1 MVRLIGAVTVG
12 VLARPALAELPVL
25 RPAAGFVV
33 GLGVATAELLVLRG
47 VAAAELLTLRDVGDG
62 NRVLVGVGVGVGNT
76 VLPPSGVDV
85 ATAVGVAVASAAV
98 KMRKL

>member
-1 MVRLIGAVTVG
+1 MTVD
-12 VLARPALAELPVL
+12 VLARPALAEPPAL
-25 RPAAGFVV
+25 RPAAGFAVV
-33 GLGVATAELLVLRG
+33 GFGVATAELLVLRG
-47 VAAAELLTLRDVGDG
+47 VAAAELLTLR
-62 NRVLVGVGVGVGNT
+62 GVGVGNT